1 VEKKVGSGWVP
12 EAVEA
17 REARFDKLAAR
28 ARSLRVPE
36 GEWAAMVL
44 AAMGSYADGHAA
56 SDFLEAFL
64 DDYEAG
70 RDWRVHGGGGK
81 HEHKGE

>member
-1 VEKKVGSGWVP
+1 
-12 EAVEA
+12 
-17 REARFDKLAAR
+17 
-28 ARSLRVPE
+28 
-36 GEWAAMVL
+36 MVL